1 MIDVARIDQWA
12 ARGKSPFHKAST
24 GSKAGLLLLVVAA
37 AVLSRTPYPLLTGYC
52 LLLAVAAVTGL
63 PWFRIAILSWYAAI
77 FALLYGFSIGEKS
90 ILLLFVVKAITPAF
104 AMLIFIITTPYPRI
118 FALMSTVL
126 PEALAAALF
135 MTYRSLFI
143 LFDMMDSF
151 ATAIRL
157 RGGFSPGSLIKNS
170 RNISRGI
177 GMLLIRAVEHASRL
191 YAVMMVR
198 GYNGSMV
205 EKSEVRLQNQD
216 WLPVAT
222 GISVLVFVLLW
233 N

>member
-1 MIDVARIDQWA
+1 LIDVARIDQWA
-12 ARGKSPFHKAST
+12 ARGQSPFHKAST

-37 AVLSRTPYPLLTGYC
+37 AVLSRTPYPLLIGYC

-104 AMLIFIITTPYPRI
+104 AMLIFVITTPYPRI
-118 FALMSTVL
+118 FALMTTVL

-177 GMLLIRAVEHASRL
+177 GMLLIRAVEHASQL

-198 GYNGSMV
+198 GYNGRMV
-205 EKSEVRLQNQD
+205 EKSEVRFQSQD

-222 GISVLVFVLLW
+222 GMSVLVFVLLW